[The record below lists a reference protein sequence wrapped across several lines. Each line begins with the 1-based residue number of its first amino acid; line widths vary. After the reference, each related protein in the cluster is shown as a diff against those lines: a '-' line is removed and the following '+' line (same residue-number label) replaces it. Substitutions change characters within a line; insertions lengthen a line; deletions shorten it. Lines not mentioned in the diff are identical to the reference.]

1 VCFVCVCELCV
12 CVVCMWVSLCG
23 RVELVHCRVT
33 EKMVS
38 SRAVSPDE
46 CCLRWCRL

>member
-1 VCFVCVCELCV
+1 VCVCFVCVRVVCVCEL
-12 CVVCMWVSLCG
+12 VSLCG